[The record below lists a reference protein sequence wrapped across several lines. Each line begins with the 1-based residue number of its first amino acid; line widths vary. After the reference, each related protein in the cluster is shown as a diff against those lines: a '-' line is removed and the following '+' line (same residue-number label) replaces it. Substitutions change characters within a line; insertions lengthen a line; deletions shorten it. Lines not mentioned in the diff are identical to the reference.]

1 MVYVFSSNYLGSQLS
16 RLIFSTFL
24 KPAFFGGMIALT
36 LLFGAFSYA
45 SEQPFIVSK
54 PPPEVPGDARNDWN
68 TKLITL
74 ALEETLED
82 YGPYEIRETPNMNR
96 ARIWKSIVNNRY
108 PNLVMPT
115 AYSSEHLRGNQI
127 DFIPF
132 PVELGLIGYRVC
144 FYPKSKADKISEKLK
159 NGQHRELKYGMHSEW
174 EDAEILRHNGF
185 LVKPIMSYDSLF
197 KMTAAGRFDLFC
209 RSISEI
215 YDEYNNYKDLDGL
228 AIEQTTVFHYPLPIF
243 FWINTQNT
251 LAKERLYTGFLR
263 AFENGKLLVLFTNH
277 YNEKIAF
284 TNFEDRNIIE
294 LENPLLDKLD
304 SAYEQFNFLPSAN
317 IHGSH
322 RIQKH

>member
-1 MVYVFSSNYLGSQLS
+1 MSYLGLQLS
-16 RLIFSTFL
+16 RIIFRTCFKAVLRNSIFL
-24 KPAFFGGMIALT
+24 LPFVFGVFAH
-36 LLFGAFSYA
+36 A
-45 SEQPFIVSK
+45 SKEPFVVSK

-74 ALEETLED
+74 ALEETVQD

-108 PNLVMPT
+108 PNLIMPT
-115 AYSSEHLRGNQI
+115 AYSNEHLRGNQI

-144 FYPKSKADKISEKLK
+144 FYPKSKAEAITHMLK
-159 NGQHRELKYGMHSEW
+159 NGQHRELQYGMHSDW

-197 KMTAAGRFDLFC
+197 KMTSAGRFDLFC

-215 YDEYNNYKDLDGL
+215 YDEYNNYKDLEGL
-228 AIEQTTVFHYPLPIF
+228 AVEQSTVFHYPLPIF
-243 FWINTQNT
+243 FWTNAQNT
-251 LAKERLYTGFLR
+251 LAKERLYKGFIR
-263 AFENGKLLVLFTNH
+263 AFENGKLMVMFTEH

-284 TNFEDRNIIE
+284 TNFESRTIIE
-294 LENPLLDKLD
+294 LENPLLNNLD
-304 SAYEQFNFLPSAN
+304 SEYEQFNFLPSAN
-317 IHGSH
+317 NYNKQ
-322 RIQKH
+322 RLTKD